1 MSAISSPAAD
11 RLRSRIAGLLK
22 VEEDRK
28 LEVYQTLFQ
37 SAGIA
42 DLHYWLELFL
52 AAGIATLGLAQN
64 SVAVIIG
71 GMLLSPVMGPIL
83 AAGLALALGDFYLGL
98 KALLNVAASVAAVVL
113 CAAGLVWLLPFHAV
127 TAEILA
133 RTQPTL
139 LELAIA
145 ILAGL
150 AGAFI
155 SCRGGR
161 GGGVQA
167 LPGVAI
173 AVSFLP
179 PLCVAGFGIGSGL
192 NWPLVRGGGLLFLT
206 NLAALVAAS
215 LLTFFAVRMDA
226 PETRAGINDW
236 LENQERR
243 DRLYGALQHSFLRV
257 LVGPVGT
264 PPRRALILLVFLLAV
279 LVPLRSG
286 LVRVREEAL
295 VRGVVGAELR
305 RIFADGTVA
314 LQQLDPG
321 PPVRLRLV
329 ATSAVTPD
337 LRDELESEIEAQTG
351 RPVELTVQE
360 AGNRAEFL
368 ALSRETAPAA
378 ASLAD
383 LENARPRFLET
394 LDAALESAWP
404 AAAAPLA
411 DYALSLHPDG
421 LELTLTYLAAEPLS
435 PAAEEAIQRGLEARL
450 AVPLELV
457 FEPLEPR
464 RNLFRWTS
472 GLTRPPAA
480 AAPEMESLADVLTRH
495 PNLECRL
502 VFPEHAA
509 SGLAQAVT
517 NDLETQGLS
526 GSRCRVVMLASPDSW
541 VFAQMAK
548 K

>member
-1 MSAISSPAAD
+1 MSAMSSPAAD

-28 LEVYQTLFQ
+28 LEVYQTIFR

-42 DLHYWLELFL
+42 DLHYWLELLL
-52 AAGIATLGLAQN
+52 AAGIAMLGLVQN
-64 SVAVIIG
+64 SAAVIIG
-71 GMLLSPVMGPIL
+71 AMLLSPVRGPLL

-98 KALLNVAASVAAVVL
+98 KALLNVVASAAAAVLFAASI
-113 CAAGLVWLLPFHAV
+113 VWLLPFHSV
-127 TAEILA
+127 TSEILA

-139 LELAIA
+139 VELAIA

-150 AGAFI
+150 AGAII

-161 GGGVQA
+161 GGGVNA

-173 AVSFLP
+173 AISLLP
-179 PLCVAGFGIGSGL
+179 PLCVAGFGLGSGP
-192 NWPLVRGGGLLFLT
+192 NWPVVRGGGLLFLT

-215 LLTFFAVRMDA
+215 FLAFFAVRLDA
-226 PETRAGINDW
+226 PEARARINDW
-236 LENQERR
+236 LKNQEPR
-243 DRLYGALQHSFLRV
+243 DRLYGALQHSFLRA
-257 LVGPVGT
+257 LLGPVGT
-264 PPRRALILLVFLLAV
+264 PRRRALILVVFLLAV
-279 LVPLRSG
+279 LVPVGRG

-295 VRGVVGAELR
+295 VRSVVRAELG
-305 RIFADGTVA
+305 RIFTGGTA
-314 LQQLDPG
+314 AIEQLDPG

-329 ATSAVTPD
+329 ATSAVTAE
-337 LRDELESEIEAQTG
+337 LRDELEQEIESQTG

-360 AGNRAEFL
+360 ASNRADLL
-368 ALSRETAPAA
+368 ALGRQTAPAP

-394 LDAALESAWP
+394 LEAAIESAWP
-404 AAAAPLA
+404 ASAAPLA
-411 DYALSLHPDG
+411 DYALSLHADG
-421 LELTLTYLAAEPLS
+421 LELALTYLAAEPLS
-435 PAAEEAIQRGLEARL
+435 PAAEEAIQRGLDARL
-450 AVPLELV
+450 SVPLEFV
-457 FEPLEPR
+457 FEHLELR

-472 GLTRPPAA
+472 GLARPPTA
-480 AAPEMESLADVLTRH
+480 AAPELESLADVLTRH
-495 PNLECRL
+495 PSLECRL
-502 VFPEHAA
+502 VFPAHAA

-517 NDLETQGLS
+517 NELETRGLS

-541 VFAQMAK
+541 VFAQIEK